1 MTKNKSLLACSLLAL
16 SLAACKGGD
25 EKAKN
30 TSDTTQTTVVAKA
43 VPGSPITLD
52 PSKRYIYLTWDD
64 SPQPPGTNIS
74 KRVFEE
80 AGIKATFFSVGMHQ
94 DFEPR
99 RKRLIDS
106 IRNSYPQFLLAN
118 HSFTHGFRDNYNF
131 FYTHIDSAV
140 NDFLKAEKALNIPV
154 KIIRMPGRNN
164 WASNGEIRGPKSS
177 ERVVKKLD
185 SLGYKVIGW
194 DVEWEF
200 IKGSTPKQGATE
212 LFNKV
217 NERFESEYTNEA
229 NAIVILAHD
238 RMFQKPAHIDSLK
251 RFINLLKQDP
261 RNVFETIDHYP
272 SVQRKK

>member
-1 MTKNKSLLACSLLAL
+1 MTKNSFLLASSLLVLA
-16 SLAACKGGD
+16 LAACNGGN
-25 EKAKN
+25 KAD
-30 TSDTTQTTVVAKA
+30 SSADTTKTAVAAKA
-43 VPGSPITLD
+43 TPGSPITLD

-64 SPQPPGTNIS
+64 SPQPPGTIIS
-74 KRVFEE
+74 KRIFEE
-80 AGIKATFFSVGMHQ
+80 EGIKASFFAVGMHQ

-99 RKRLIDS
+99 RKRLVDS
-106 IRNSYPQFLLAN
+106 IRSSYPQFLLAN
-118 HSFTHGFRDNYNF
+118 HSFSHGFRDNYDF

-164 WASNGEIRGPKSS
+164 WASSGEVRGPKSS
-177 ERVVKKLD
+177 ENVARKLD
-185 SLGYKVIGW
+185 SLGYTVIGW

-212 LFNKV
+212 LFNKI
-217 NERFESEYTNEA
+217 NEKFESEYTNEP

-251 RFINLLKQDP
+251 KFISLLKQDS
-261 RNVFETIDHYP
+261 RNVFETVDHYP
-272 SVQRKK
+272 SVLRRK